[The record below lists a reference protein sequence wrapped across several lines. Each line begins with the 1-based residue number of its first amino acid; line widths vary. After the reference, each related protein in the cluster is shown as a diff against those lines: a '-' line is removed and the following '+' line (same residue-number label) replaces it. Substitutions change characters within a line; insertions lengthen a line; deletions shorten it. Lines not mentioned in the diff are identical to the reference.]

1 MQPKPP
7 TKPTLDGLERKW
19 AERWARGGVYRFDR
33 SKARVEVF
41 SIDTPPPTVSGS
53 LHLGHVFSYTQTDVV
68 ARFQRMRGRA
78 VFYPM
83 GWDDNGLPTERRVQ
97 RHFGVRCDP
106 SLPYKP
112 AFEPPEWPSRQPI
125 AVSRPNFVELCSQLT
140 MRDEQAF
147 EALFRRLGLSVDWSL
162 TYATIGERAR
172 RASQRAFLRL
182 LAKGLAYQAEAPTLW
197 EVDFHTAVAQAEL
210 EDRRVEGMSYR
221 VRFTVDE
228 LDRTVEVDTT
238 RPELLPACVALVA
251 HPDDDHFRELVGR
264 TVRTPLFGARVPLLS
279 HRLADPGKGTGIAML
294 CTFGDPTD
302 LVWWRELG
310 LGMRPV
316 LERDGTIRAVRWGT
330 EGFEA
335 DDPAAAQ
342 RAHDELAGLP
352 VAKARERAAAMLRGA
367 SALAAP
373 PTRVA
378 QTVKFYEHGSQ
389 PVEIL
394 TSRQWFVRTLDLKAA
409 LQARGAELSWHP
421 AFMRARFQTWVEGL
435 ASDWCI
441 SRQRFFGVPFPL
453 WFPLGPDGAVGHDH
467 PLMPDEGRL
476 PVDPS
481 TDVPAGYA
489 ASQRDQP
496 GGFVGAPDVMD
507 TWATSALTP
516 EIAGGWEDDQ
526 DLFARVFPMDL
537 RPQGHDIIR
546 TWLFYSLARAH
557 VEHDT
562 LPWTHAVIS
571 GWVVDPSRRKM
582 AKSRG
587 NVLTPDDA
595 LERFG
600 ADALRWWAAGK
611 RAGVDTAFD
620 EGQLRVGRRLATKL
634 LHASRFVLGLR
645 AAQGA
650 GGVRG
655 TPGGSPDGTGVGEV
669 GEPLDRAML
678 ATLAAVVDEAT
689 LAFEAYEPASAL
701 EATEAFFWTFC
712 DDYLELVKGRA
723 YGEAG
728 PDGQASAVA
737 ALRLALRTLLPLF
750 APVLPFVTE
759 EVWSWWRP
767 GSVHRVAW
775 PEGGPLRAATGVE
788 RPSPLALDVAAA
800 VLAEVRRAKTQARR
814 SLRTE
819 AAAVAVADRPE
830 RLAALA
836 EVAGDVCR
844 AGRIADL
851 SIGPPADAPAVR
863 VDLAGA

>member
-1 MQPKPP
+1 MQPTPP

-19 AERWARGGVYRFDR
+19 ADRWARSGVYRFDR
-33 SKARVEVF
+33 TRPRAEVF

-53 LHLGHVFSYTQTDVV
+53 LHMGHAFSYTQTDVV

-97 RHFGVRCDP
+97 QHFGVRCDP

-140 MRDEQAF
+140 MHDEQAF

-162 TYATIGERAR
+162 TYATIGEQAR

-182 LAKGLAYQAEAPTLW
+182 LGKGLAYQADAPTLW

-210 EDRRVEGMSYR
+210 EDRTVAGTSYR
-221 VRFTVDE
+221 VRFTEGSGEPRRGAPVN
-228 LDRTVEVDTT
+228 RVGSGGRAVEVDTT
-238 RPELLPACVALVA
+238 RPELLAACVALVV
-251 HPDDDHFRELVGR
+251 HPEDERFRELVGG
-264 TVRTPLFGARVPLLS
+264 TVRTPLFGATVPVLA
-279 HRLADPGKGTGIAML
+279 HRLADPAKGTGIAML

-310 LGMRPV
+310 LPIRPV
-316 LERDGTIRAVRWGT
+316 LDRDGTIRPVTWGSP
-330 EGFEA
+330 GFECE
-335 DDPAAAQ
+335 DPAAAQ
-342 RAHDELAGLP
+342 AAHDELAGLP
-352 VAKARERAAAMLRGA
+352 VPRARERAAAMLRQAG
-367 SALAAP
+367 ALAAP
-373 PTRVA
+373 PAPVT

-394 TSRQWFVRTLDLKAA
+394 TSRQWFVRTLDLKEA
-409 LQARGAELSWHP
+409 LLARGSELSWHP
-421 AFMRARFQTWVEGL
+421 AWMRDRFQSWVEGL
-435 ASDWCI
+435 SADWCI

-453 WFPLGPDGAVGHDH
+453 WYPVGDDGTVDHDH
-467 PLMPDEGRL
+467 PLLPDESRL

-481 TDVPAGYA
+481 TDVPAGYRA
-489 ASQRDQP
+489 RDRGRP

-516 EIAGGWEDDQ
+516 EIAGGWEDDP

-546 TWLFYSLARAH
+546 TWLFYSVARAH
-557 VEHDT
+557 VEHGT
-562 LPWTHAVIS
+562 LPWAHAVIA
-571 GWVVDPSRRKM
+571 GWVIDPNRRKL

-587 NVLTPDDA
+587 SATTPVDV

-600 ADALRWWAAGK
+600 ADAVRYWAAGK
-611 RAGVDTAFD
+611 RAGVDTTFD

-634 LHASRFVLGLR
+634 LHAARFVLSLR
-645 AAQGA
+645 GPEGQEATEA
-650 GGVRG
+650 
-655 TPGGSPDGTGVGEV
+655 
-669 GEPLDRAML
+669 LDRAML
-678 ATLAAVVDEAT
+678 AALAEVVDEAT
-689 LAFEAYEPASAL
+689 LAFEAYEPARAL
-701 EATEAFFWTFC
+701 EAVEACFWSFC
-712 DDYLELVKGRA
+712 DHYLELVKGRA

-728 PDGQASAVA
+728 RAGQASAIY
-737 ALRLALRTLLPLF
+737 ALRLALGTLVRLL
-750 APVLPFVTE
+750 APVQPFVTE
-759 EVWSWWRP
+759 EVWSWWHP
-767 GSVHRVAW
+767 GSVHRAQW

-788 RPSPLALDVAAA
+788 RPSPLALDAATA
-800 VLAEVRRAKTQARR
+800 VLSEVRRVKTQARR
-814 SLRTE
+814 SLRTP
-819 AAAVAVADRPE
+819 VARVEVSDRPD

-836 EVAGDVCR
+836 EVAHDLRR
-844 AGRIADL
+844 AGHITDLRLAD
-851 SIGPPADAPAVR
+851 PADRLTVR
-863 VDLAGA
+863 VDLDA

>member
-7 TKPTLDGLERKW
+7 TRPTLDGLERRW
-19 AERWARGGVYRFDR
+19 ADRWARSGVYRFDR
-33 SKARVEVF
+33 TRSRVEVF

-53 LHLGHVFSYTQTDVV
+53 LHLGHAFSYSQTDVI

-97 RHFGVRCDP
+97 HHFGVRCDP

-140 MRDEQAF
+140 MHDEQEF
-147 EALFRRLGLSVDWSL
+147 EALFRQLGLSVDWSL
-162 TYATIGERAR
+162 TYATIGEQAR

-182 LAKGLAYQAEAPTLW
+182 LGKGLAYQADAPTLW

-210 EDRRVEGMSYR
+210 EDREVEGMSYR
-221 VRFTVDE
+221 VRFTID
-228 LDRTVEVDTT
+228 LPDGQAAVEVDTT
-238 RPELLPACVALVA
+238 RPELLAACVALVV
-251 HPDDDHFRELVGR
+251 HPDDGR
-264 TVRTPLFGARVPLLS
+264 FKALHGQTVRTPLFGAAVPVLA

-302 LVWWRELG
+302 LIWWRELG
-310 LGMRPV
+310 LPMRPV
-316 LERDGTIRAVRWGT
+316 LDRDGTIRAVAWG
-330 EGFEA
+330 EQGFEC

-342 RAHDELAGLP
+342 RAHDQLAGLP
-352 VAKARERAAAMLRGA
+352 VGRARERVAAMLRQAG
-367 SALAAP
+367 ALAAP
-373 PTRVA
+373 PAPIT
-378 QTVKFYEHGSQ
+378 QMVKFYEHGSQ

-394 TSRQWFVRTLDLKAA
+394 TSRQWFVRTVGLKAA
-409 LQARGAELSWHP
+409 LLVRGSELSWHP
-421 AFMRARFQTWVEGL
+421 EWMLARFQNWVDGL
-435 ASDWCI
+435 SSDWCI

-453 WFPLGPDGAVGHDH
+453 WYPLADDGGVDHDH
-467 PLMPDEGRL
+467 PLVPDETRL

-481 TDVPAGYA
+481 TDVPAGYGPA
-489 ASQRDQP
+489 DRGRP

-516 EIAGGWEDDQ
+516 EIAGRWEDDP

-546 TWLFYSLARAH
+546 TWLFYSVARAH

-562 LPWTHAVIS
+562 LPWAHAVIS
-571 GWVVDPSRRKM
+571 GWVVDPNRRKL

-587 NVLTPDDA
+587 DALTPRDA

-600 ADALRWWAAGK
+600 ADAVRYWAAGR
-611 RAGVDTAFD
+611 RAGVDTTFD

-634 LHASRFVLGLR
+634 LHASRFVLTLNGP
-645 AAQGA
+645 
-650 GGVRG
+650 V
-655 TPGGSPDGTGVGEV
+655 GTGATET
-669 GEPLDRAML
+669 LDRAML
-678 ATLAAVVDEAT
+678 AGLAGVVDEAT
-689 LAFEAYEPASAL
+689 AAFEAYEPARAL
-701 EATEAFFWTFC
+701 EATEACFWTFC
-712 DDYLELVKGRA
+712 DHYLELVKGRA

-728 PDGQASAVA
+728 RAGQASAIG
-737 ALRLALRTLLPLF
+737 ALHLALETMVRLF

-759 EVWSWWRP
+759 EVWSWWRS
-767 GSVHRVAW
+767 GSVHRSPW

-788 RPSPLALDVAAA
+788 RPSPLALEAASA
-800 VLAEVRRAKTQARR
+800 VLAEIRRAKTLVKL
-814 SLRTE
+814 SLR
-819 AAAVAVADRPE
+819 APVGRVAVADRPE
-830 RLAALA
+830 RLAVLA
-836 EVAGDVCR
+836 EVADDLCR
-844 AGRIADL
+844 AGHIADL
-851 SIGPPADAPAVR
+851 VLTGPADTVS
-863 VDLAGA
+863 VEVELAG

>member
-19 AERWARGGVYRFDR
+19 AERWARSGVYRFDR
-33 SKARVEVF
+33 SKSRVEVF

-53 LHLGHVFSYTQTDVV
+53 LHLGHAFSYTQTDVI

-97 RHFGVRCDP
+97 RHFGVLCDP

-112 AFEPPEWPSRQPI
+112 AFEPPAWPSKQPI

-140 MRDEQAF
+140 MQDEQAF

-162 TYATIGERAR
+162 TYATIGEQAR

-210 EDRRVEGMSYR
+210 EDRKVEGMTYR
-221 VRFTVDE
+221 VRFAGD
-228 LDRTVEVDTT
+228 DGAAVEVDTT

-251 HPDDDHFRELVGR
+251 HPDDDRFQAPVGR
-264 TVRTPLFGARVPLLS
+264 SMRSPLFGARVPLLT
-279 HRLADPGKGTGIAML
+279 HRLAAPGKGTGVAML

-316 LERDGTIRAVRWGT
+316 LDRDGTIRTVRWGT
-330 EGFEA
+330 EGFDAE
-335 DDPAAAQ
+335 DPMAAQ

-352 VAKARERAAAMLRGA
+352 VAKARERVAAMLRRAGA
-367 SALAAP
+367 LTAP
-373 PTRVA
+373 PARVT

-394 TSRQWFVRTLDLKAA
+394 TSRQWFVRTLSLKAA
-409 LQARGAELSWHP
+409 LLARGAELSWHP
-421 AFMRARFQTWVEGL
+421 AFMRSRFQTWVNGL

-453 WFPLGPDGAVGHDH
+453 WFPVGPDGAVDHDH
-467 PLMPDEGRL
+467 PLVPEEPRL
-476 PVDPS
+476 PIDPS
-481 TDVPAGYA
+481 TDVPVGYTA
-489 ASQRDQP
+489 DQRGRP

-516 EIAGGWEDDQ
+516 EIAGG
-526 DLFARVFPMDL
+526 
-537 RPQGHDIIR
+537 
-546 TWLFYSLARAH
+546 H

-562 LPWTHAVIS
+562 LPWAHAMIS
-571 GWVVDPSRRKM
+571 GWVVDPNRRKM

-611 RAGVDTAFD
+611 RA
-620 EGQLRVGRRLATKL
+620 
-634 LHASRFVLGLR
+634 
-645 AAQGA
+645 
-650 GGVRG
+650 
-655 TPGGSPDGTGVGEV
+655 
-669 GEPLDRAML
+669 
-678 ATLAAVVDEAT
+678 
-689 LAFEAYEPASAL
+689 
-701 EATEAFFWTFC
+701 
-712 DDYLELVKGRA
+712 
-723 YGEAG
+723 
-728 PDGQASAVA
+728 
-737 ALRLALRTLLPLF
+737 
-750 APVLPFVTE
+750 
-759 EVWSWWRP
+759 
-767 GSVHRVAW
+767 
-775 PEGGPLRAATGVE
+775 
-788 RPSPLALDVAAA
+788 
-800 VLAEVRRAKTQARR
+800 
-814 SLRTE
+814 
-819 AAAVAVADRPE
+819 
-830 RLAALA
+830 
-836 EVAGDVCR
+836 
-844 AGRIADL
+844 
-851 SIGPPADAPAVR
+851 
-863 VDLAGA
+863 